1 MPGDH
6 KRQAET
12 QKWLQTLTRITKKY
26 KVRPK
31 IGSWNR
37 KKKKMLGEKLAN
49 LNKSEVY
56 LMI

>member
-12 QKWLQTLTRITKKY
+12 QKWLQTLKRITKKY

-37 KKKKMLGEKLAN
+37 KKKKNVRGKTG
-49 LNKSEVY
+49 KSEQV
-56 LMI
+56 